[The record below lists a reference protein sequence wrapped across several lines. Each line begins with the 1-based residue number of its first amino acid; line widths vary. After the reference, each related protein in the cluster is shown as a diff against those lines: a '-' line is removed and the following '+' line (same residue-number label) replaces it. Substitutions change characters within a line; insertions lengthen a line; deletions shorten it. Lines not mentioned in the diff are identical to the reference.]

1 MLDYVRRWRGR
12 GLPRLAGVG
21 LLWLSLAG
29 LGGLLSGC
37 VDKYNP
43 PALSA
48 PQNYLVVNGLINL
61 DGVTTVQLSRTRNLS
76 AGTASPVEAGASV
89 AIQDEAG
96 ASYPLAEQAAGTYA
110 SAPLTLA
117 AGRRYQLRLR
127 TAAGAEYASDLV
139 AARPTPP
146 IDSVSWAAGPRGV
159 QIYVDAHDP
168 ASATR
173 YYRWDYRETWEFH
186 AAYQSDVEYVNGQF
200 QRRRENIYTC
210 WRTENSS
217 VISLSTSDKLTQDV
231 ISKFPLVLLPPTS
244 SKLYLMYSILV
255 RQYALTPEEFAYWD
269 KLRKNTENLGSLFD
283 PLPSQLSGNVHR
295 LDDASELVLGY
306 VGASSVTEKRLF
318 INAAQLPTAY
328 GFPVSDYRDCA
339 PPDTVDARDFPV
351 SFGGPGYLPIAPV
364 GMGYPPAAYTG
375 APATCADCRL
385 RGTNVKPSFWP

>member
-29 LGGLLSGC
+29 LGGLVNGC

-43 PALSA
+43 PALST

-127 TAAGAEYASDLV
+127 TAAGTEYASDLV
-139 AARPTPP
+139 VAKPTPA
-146 IDSVSWAAGPRGV
+146 IDSVSWAARPEGV
-159 QIYVDAHDP
+159 QVYANTHDP
-168 ASATR
+168 TSATR
-173 YYRWDYRETWEFH
+173 YYRWDYQETWEFH
-186 AAYQSDVEYVNGQF
+186 SAFRSDVEYVNGQF
-200 QRRRENIYTC
+200 QRRTEDISRC
-210 WRTENSS
+210 WRSENSAR
-217 VISLSTSDKLTQDV
+217 ISLSTSDKLAQDV
-231 ISKFPLVLLPPTS
+231 IAEFPLTLLPPLS
-244 SKLYLMYSILV
+244 SKLYYTYSILV

-295 LDDASELVLGY
+295 LDDDQRIGAGLRGGQLGDGKTPLHQR
-306 VGASSVTEKRLF
+306 GAAAPRL
-318 INAAQLPTAY
+318 Q
-328 GFPVSDYRDCA
+328 
-339 PPDTVDARDFPV
+339 PPRQ
-351 SFGGPGYLPIAPV
+351 
-364 GMGYPPAAYTG
+364 
-375 APATCADCRL
+375 RL
-385 RGTNVKPSFWP
+385 RGLPLARHR